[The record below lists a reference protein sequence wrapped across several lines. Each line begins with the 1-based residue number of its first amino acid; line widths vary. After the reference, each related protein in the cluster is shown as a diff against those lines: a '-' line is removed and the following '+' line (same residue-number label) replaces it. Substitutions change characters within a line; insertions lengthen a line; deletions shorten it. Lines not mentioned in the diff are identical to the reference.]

1 MIGLCQGAFG
11 MNKSNVKTA
20 PFIHG
25 SEVSLNLHLDL
36 LIGLLSVMII
46 SVVQNGFRVLSI
58 CLFSAFAAWLT
69 ETLGQIITRRH
80 GKTDFRS
87 LAMGLIIAMLC
98 PVTIPLWV
106 PVSASVISVLFVRII
121 LGPNYKTLFMTPV
134 IAWIYMLT
142 VAPMDMTSYP
152 ANRFFNAF
160 PPFENI
166 NREFYLVTDS
176 IAQQLQSKQVLT
188 YNFLDIF
195 TGNYPGGMGTTCIF
209 IILAVCVYFIFRR
222 SMAWQV
228 SLSMI
233 ITVSIFALLFNR
245 TSQSPLFSVLYEL
258 SATSYIF
265 VAVFVA
271 GDLINTPTLV
281 GAKIVFGALVG
292 IFTMTFRYIG
302 LAEYCVP
309 FSLLIC
315 NLFCEMFDV
324 LFLYIQIFFLRK
336 RMIKK

>member
-1 MIGLCQGAFG
+1 M
-11 MNKSNVKTA
+11 MNKSNVKSA

-25 SEVSLNLHLDL
+25 SEVSINLHIDL

-46 SVVQNGFRVLSI
+46 SVVQNGFRVLSL

-69 ETLGQIITRRH
+69 ETLGQIITRRQ
-80 GKTDFRS
+80 GRTDFRS

-98 PVTIPLWV
+98 PVTITLWV
-106 PVSASVISVLFVRII
+106 PVSASIISVLFVRVI

-166 NREFYLVTDS
+166 NREFYDVTDS

-188 YNFLDIF
+188 YDFLDIF
-195 TGNYPGGMGTTCIF
+195 TGNYPGGLGTTCIF
-209 IILAVCVYFIFRR
+209 IIFAACIYFIFRR

-245 TSQSPLFSVLYEL
+245 TSQSPIYSVLYEL

-271 GDLINTPTLV
+271 GDLINTPTLT

-292 IFTMTFRYIG
+292 IFTMVFRYVG

-309 FSLLIC
+309 FALLIC
-315 NLFCEMFDV
+315 NLFCELLDV